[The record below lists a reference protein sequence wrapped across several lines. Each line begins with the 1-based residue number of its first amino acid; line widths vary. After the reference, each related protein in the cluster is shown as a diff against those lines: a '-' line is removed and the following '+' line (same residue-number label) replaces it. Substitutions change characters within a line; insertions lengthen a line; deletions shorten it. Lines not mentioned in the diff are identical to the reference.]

1 MKCLTNKWREGAML
15 LSFLLISSLAGI
27 FTACDDIED
36 EYITD
41 TQLSILQESR
51 TSLNY
56 LLKNSTYGTAPGT
69 YPETGKDILNAA
81 ITELDALI
89 TRVEA
94 GEELDETTLEAAVA
108 KVNQAIDEFKN
119 SKYYN
124 LSPEAQQYINNL
136 LAKADEILAIV
147 NDETKWGNHQGQ
159 YPVENKSVLE
169 SAAKD
174 LESLAERIK
183 SGSITDM
190 TQEIYDDAIAAADK
204 KLQEVENSAWP
215 EDNLVWNLFV
225 DGNKGGYID
234 FGYSEDFVKFGDDNN
249 QNFTIELWIN
259 IKEFCSKSGEDNST
273 FLAAFVNS
281 PRSGWRVQYR
291 KVNGGNEHWLRG
303 SMAHWQN
310 EGPKDPEWWEPR
322 AIVNNP
328 KDKWTHFAFAVAD
341 NGVPGFDPPQEHTK
355 SCVFVNGSQS
365 GEVIRVGEAWRT
377 YINNGCIEEK
387 MPMTAFCRLNTDKTT
402 REEYFSGYI
411 KYMRIW
417 KGIRSR
423 DDLRLSAMGQVDV
436 DPNDPNLVAA
446 WDFEVLGAQPTGT
459 TITDITGRHVATLKG
474 PEGTYQ
480 WVESTT
486 IAQ

>member
-1 MKCLTNKWREGAML
+1 ML

-81 ITELDALI
+81 IAELDALI

-190 TQEIYDDAIAAADK
+190 TQEIYDEVIAAADK
-204 KLQEVENSAWP
+204 KVEEVEDSAWP
-215 EDNLVWNLFV
+215 DNSQITWNLFV
-225 DGNKGGYID
+225 DGNAGSYID
-234 FGYSEDFVKFGDDNN
+234 FGYSEDYVKFGEDDN
-249 QNFTIELWIN
+249 QAFTIELWVN
-259 IKEFCSKSGEDNST
+259 IKEYCNRQGEDNCT
-273 FLAAFVNS
+273 FLSTMTND
-281 PRSGWRVQYR
+281 PYWSGWRHAQSTAR
-291 KVNGGNEHWLRG
+291 ESDLPDFGRRRGDTPRQGGQLR
-303 SMAHWQN
+303 SDC
-310 EGPKDPEWWEPR
+310 PPDRPR
-322 AIVNNP
+322 QQCAAGRQRP
-328 KDKWTHFAFAVAD
+328 QPCRAVRQL
-341 NGVPGFDPPQEHTK
+341 PLPPR
-355 SCVFVNGSQS
+355 SQP
-365 GEVIRVGEAWRT
+365 RRPPRPQLARTTALVG
-377 YINNGCIEEK
+377 
-387 MPMTAFCRLNTDKTT
+387 
-402 REEYFSGYI
+402 
-411 KYMRIW
+411 
-417 KGIRSR
+417 
-423 DDLRLSAMGQVDV
+423 
-436 DPNDPNLVAA
+436 
-446 WDFEVLGAQPTGT
+446 
-459 TITDITGRHVATLKG
+459 TGRRPIQTQRVRG
-474 PEGTYQ
+474 YE
-480 WVESTT
+480 T
-486 IAQ
+486 IPVGVLTHGHLHYFPVCVCGSIYRGRRPCDPVCLALSPYETVQCRRPVRILSMSA